1 MTDPDRRALSH
12 MSPEVLLVHL
22 RLEVW
27 GRWAKD
33 PNPGDWPER
42 TILAKLIEEGPGA
55 SASTAKVPEIP
66 PGIAETDKAV
76 AHLAHDET
84 LVIKT
89 YYLHWAPTTL
99 LYVDFVTVSSIEPS
113 TSFWVAPIFDCKF
126 LAASAFVLS
135 VTF

>member
-66 PGIAETDKAV
+66 PGIAETDRAV

-89 YYLHWAPTTL
+89 YYLHWAPME
-99 LYVDFVTVSSIEPS
+99 I
-113 TSFWVAPIFDCKF
+113 
-126 LAASAFVLS
+126 LAKRARMPPRRFQAILS
-135 VTF
+135 RARWRLVGWFTHP